1 MRYARQK
8 LFGSV
13 ALAAFGLVM
22 GARVQ
27 AAAAD
32 ADVAVG
38 SVLAQTV
45 YLSLRH
51 PAEAE
56 AYARAVQ
63 QPGPS
68 YHKFLTTAQFVAAYA
83 PTDAQLK
90 QVEATLTQLGYTIGT
105 VFPNHL
111 AIQVTGSAGTTEAA
125 LGIRLQHVS
134 RASRTGIMPS
144 GTPRMP
150 AALQGLVRGFGGLDT
165 VNLPHPM
172 KVQAAIAAAGTPHR
186 VSGALVGGTPGNYLP
201 ADYAARYDVNPIYG
215 QGITGAGKTIGIVTL
230 ANFFPADAYS
240 FYRQIGLNV
249 SPSRITV
256 VNVDG
261 GADIAPSDALG
272 EGETDLDV
280 EESGGLAPGAN
291 IRVYISPNNTNAN
304 FIDGFEAIASDNIA
318 DTVSTSWGQPELD
331 FFADPAMQIP
341 SSTFLIDA
349 FHDAFLEMAIQGQSM
364 YVAAGDSG
372 AFDTVRGC
380 ATTGTPTAT
389 SPVCNAPYAVDS
401 PSNDPLVTAA
411 GGTTTPFSFSLK
423 SGAVLSVAQEQA
435 WGWDY
440 ISNETAAQ
448 GKPIPVSALF
458 SVGDGGGVSSY
469 FARPWYQDGVAG
481 ITKTKP
487 GQSFTEDFG
496 SGPVTQVVLPSKF
509 AGRNMPD
516 LSTDADPES
525 GYQFIEEG
533 QVQNFY
539 GGTSFVAP
547 QLNGVTALFDQ
558 GVGGRV
564 GALNPLL
571 YGLQNDVS
579 TDITA
584 GDNWGYNAIA
594 GYENASGNGA
604 LDATRVGIALL
615 ALKYFN
621 H

>member
-1 MRYARQK
+1 M
-8 LFGSV
+8 LLGSV
-13 ALAAFGLVM
+13 ALAALSLTMMPAGP
-22 GARVQ
+22 AQ
-27 AAAAD
+27 AAAS
-32 ADVAVG
+32 DVAVG

-56 AYARAVQ
+56 AYAKAIQ
-63 QPGPS
+63 QPGAS
-68 YHKFLTTAQFVAAYA
+68 YHKFLTTAQFVKAYA

-90 QVEATLTQLGYTIGT
+90 QVEATLTQLGYTIGY

-111 AIQVTGSAGTTEAA
+111 AIQVTSSAGTAEAA
-125 LGIRLQHVS
+125 LGVELHRYTRS
-134 RASRTGIMPS
+134 GRTGIVPSGAPRMPS
-144 GTPRMP
+144 GFG
-150 AALQGLVRGFGGLDT
+150 GLVRGIGGLDT
-165 VNLPHPM
+165 LNLPHPM
-172 KVQAAIAAAGTPHR
+172 KVQAALAASSTPHK
-186 VSGALVGGTPGNYLP
+186 VAGALVGGTAGNYLP
-201 ADYAARYDVNPIYG
+201 ADFAARYDVNPIYG

-230 ANFFPADAYS
+230 ANFYPADAYS
-240 FYRQIGLNV
+240 FYKQVGLTV
-249 SPSRITV
+249 SPTKITV
-256 VNVDG
+256 VDVDG

-291 IRVYISPNNTNAN
+291 VRVYISPNNTNAN
-304 FIDGFEAIASDNIA
+304 FIDGFEAVASDNIA

-331 FFADPAMQIP
+331 FFADPAMQQP
-341 SSTFLIDA
+341 STTFMIDA

-364 YVAAGDSG
+364 FVAAGDSG

-380 ATTGTPTAT
+380 SPYGTPSAKN
-389 SPVCNAPYAVDS
+389 PVCNAPYAVDS

-411 GGTTTPFSFSLK
+411 GGTTTPFSFSIK

-440 ISNETAAQ
+440 IVNETAAQ
-448 GKPIPVSALF
+448 GKPIALSALF
-458 SVGDGGGVSSY
+458 STGDGGGVSSY
-469 FARPWYQDGVAG
+469 FAKPWYQDNVAG

-487 GQSFTEDFG
+487 NQIFTEDFG
-496 SGPVTQVVLPSKF
+496 SGPVTQVVLPSNF

-525 GYQFIEEG
+525 GYQYVEEG
-533 QVQNFY
+533 EVINFY

-547 QLNGVTALFDQ
+547 QLNGVTALLDQ
-558 GVGGRV
+558 GVSGRI

-571 YGLQNDVS
+571 YGLQNYVS
-579 TDITA
+579 TDITV
-584 GDNWGYNAIA
+584 GDNWGYNAVA
-594 GYENASGNGA
+594 GYENASGNGT

-621 H
+621 P